1 MNFIQTLKKL
11 DHKDVLTRALKTA
24 LAAALTTLLATG
36 VSYDQ
41 KGLIALGS
49 AVVTA
54 LINYAIQ
61 LLKA

>member
-1 MNFIQTLKKL
+1 MKLLVKLKAL

-24 LAAALTTLLATG
+24 LAAALTTLLTTG

-41 KGLIALGS
+41 KGLITLGS

-54 LINYAIQ
+54 VINYVIQ
-61 LLKA
+61 LLRV